1 MLRLP
6 ANVMSKGSG
15 PRFTE
20 GDILFSFGTD
30 FTLKG
35 EGRSSD
41 RRTMIL
47 YIALPETND
56 NIDPG

>member
-1 MLRLP
+1 
-6 ANVMSKGSG
+6 MSKGSG